1 MSLKNALRNTL
12 IALLAVITALP
23 FLVSP
28 AHAAPNNGAV
38 KVTAEVYNNPQTFN
52 SPKTYNGEVRLN
64 VLNGSVDI
72 KDGYLRFLDKKGK
85 VLEQYPLSFIA
96 PDNRTYPID
105 ATVKGNTATLVPV
118 KDVSRS
124 VKTDAALLAKTNVAD
139 KDGYAS
145 KKARDD
151 AALARLNQELA
162 AGGTISALIGT
173 AVGAVIGGFLGCAF
187 TAVTL
192 TPLACVLVGIPA
204 GAAAGAIIG
213 TVAIG
218 GPAALVSIQRYFD
231 TINKPFKDVTP
242 KR

>member
-12 IALLAVITALP
+12 IALLAVVTALP

-28 AHAAPNNGAV
+28 AHAAPNDGAV

-52 SPKTYNGEVRLN
+52 SPKTYNGEVRVN

-105 ATVKGNTATLVPV
+105 ATVKGNTATLVPSTKV
-118 KDVSRS
+118 ARS
-124 VKTDAALLAKTNVAD
+124 TKTDAALLARTNVAD
-139 KDGYAS
+139 RDGYTS

-173 AVGAVIGGFLGCAF
+173 AVGAVLGGLLA
-187 TAVTL
+187 TAVCGAVL
-192 TPLACVLVGIPA
+192 LPALIACIPA
-204 GAAAGAIIG
+204 GAAVGGIIG
-213 TVAIG
+213 TVVIG

-231 TINKPFKDVTP
+231 TINKPFKNVS